1 MSQAE
6 LARRVRVDQ
15 STINGLVR
23 GTAKATKHLH
33 QIARELKTTPSY
45 LSGETDDP
53 AGEAANDD
61 FTSEER
67 EWVELLRLLPTA
79 DRKAT
84 MHLVRSLANCMRQ
97 AKPGARATAKGQRG

>member
-23 GTAKATKHLH
+23 GTAKASKHLH
-33 QIARELKTTPSY
+33 RIARELNTTPSY

-53 AGEAANDD
+53 VGDAANEDYS
-61 FTSEER
+61 SEER
-67 EWVELLRLLPTA
+67 EWIELLRDLPAA

-84 MHLVRSLANCMRQ
+84 LHLVRSLANC
-97 AKPGARATAKGQRG
+97 ARAGGAPSKRVFG